1 VRTSVPPV
9 PREVYEARLAHQGL
23 ARTAVSVE
31 ELEAQG
37 YVAGEPDPRYGS
49 VWCVRRIDDEATRP

>member
-1 VRTSVPPV
+1 MTSALTPCPPV
-9 PREVYEARLAHQGL
+9 YLEARLAHRGL

-37 YVAGEPDPRYGS
+37 YEAGQADPRYGS
-49 VWCVRRIDDEATRP
+49 VWCLKPIEEEQR